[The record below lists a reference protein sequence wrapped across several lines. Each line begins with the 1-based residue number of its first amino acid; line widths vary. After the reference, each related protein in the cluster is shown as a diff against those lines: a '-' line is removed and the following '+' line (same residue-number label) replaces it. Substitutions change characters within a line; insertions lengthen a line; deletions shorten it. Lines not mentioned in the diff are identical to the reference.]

1 MYTLI
6 ATTEQVAQL
15 REGDLITKCYGDSCL
30 LPELFDI
37 KNSIAYRINK
47 INPINQMIELTAV
60 EDPFIILF
68 SPGHLN
74 RMYIQSGNLVREG
87 GWWLPQQVYN
97 LQNWFYVTR
106 TKWAVF
112 VSK

>member
-6 ATTEQVAQL
+6 ATAEQVALL

-30 LPELFDI
+30 LPGLFDI

-97 LQNWFYVTR
+97 L
-106 TKWAVF
+106 
-112 VSK
+112 